1 MSGAKSWIW
10 AFSPTGRDLGGPSP
24 SWGKFQG
31 EEGPILGSQG
41 RMGQGE
47 GNKVGG
53 VKVSPWSLP
62 GASRR
67 HLMEHEKS
75 QRQEAVEMAKGGW
88 AGTGRKS
95 T

>member
-1 MSGAKSWIW
+1 
-10 AFSPTGRDLGGPSP
+10 
-24 SWGKFQG
+24 
-31 EEGPILGSQG
+31 
-41 RMGQGE
+41 MGQGE

-67 HLMEHEKS
+67 HLTEHEKS
-75 QRQEAVEMAKGGW
+75 QRQEAVEMATGGW